1 MHGKEISLL
10 HQCSTEISKLL
21 SIPEIRKTEIFHPGN
36 YTFQCLCFVWPMESP
51 PLIQGDH
58 CLWWFQCEYVGQHFT
73 LLLLLLCVC
82 VCVCVCARVHIGI
95 VWKTCLGMGVFFF
108 FLIFV

>member
-21 SIPEIRKTEIFHPGN
+21 SFPEIRKTEIFHPGN

-73 LLLLLLCVC
+73 LLLLLCVC
-82 VCVCVCARVHIGI
+82 VCVCTCAHRDSLENMSGN
-95 VWKTCLGMGVFFF
+95 GSSFF

>member
-73 LLLLLLCVC
+73 LLLLLCVC
-82 VCVCVCARVHIGI
+82 VCVCTCAHRDSLENMSGN
-95 VWKTCLGMGVFFF
+95 GSSFF